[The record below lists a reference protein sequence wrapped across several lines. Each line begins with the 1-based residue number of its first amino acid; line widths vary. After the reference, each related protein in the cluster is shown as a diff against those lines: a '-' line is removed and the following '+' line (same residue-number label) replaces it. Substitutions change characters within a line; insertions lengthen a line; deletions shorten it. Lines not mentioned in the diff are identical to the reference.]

1 MNERT
6 ANGPTPGRPTT
17 PGPTAT
23 PGPTGPHEPA
33 DSGGRKQGGTPLSAP
48 WVRTRLRTARSAAL
62 ALALLV
68 AFTAALAAGLPL
80 AVDGLRDEGLR
91 HSVAD
96 ASPARAAIR
105 FSAPQPSPSLSMA
118 QREKALRGAA
128 LRQGYADVVDA
139 LRAPLAA
146 DDAHSSYG
154 VRTAEPPETLE
165 DWLPQPRG
173 LRPRFSLTAQQG
185 LDAHAEVRAGR
196 LPRAGGTVTAESPG
210 VEAVV
215 SSETAR
221 RLKIKTGAVLRMPGT
236 VRDPVAVRITGIV
249 DPKDPDGPY
258 WATQPLLRTPALVR
272 VPSTV
277 PDPPVYWLGA
287 LLLHPDAAPVLLGA
301 EGSPERYWNL
311 APDAAGLSGGE
322 LDRVQAALASTVNG
336 TALLDARRA
345 IDVNTVADTELD
357 EVLTEYGKLRDGV
370 LPLVAVAAFGT
381 GTVALVVLLMAGGL
395 AAGRRRAELTVL
407 RARGASLRGLGGR
420 LLAETAVV
428 AVPAG
433 ALGLALALL
442 ALPGGRWPLAVLAA
456 AAVTLVACL
465 ALPVR
470 ALAAHRA
477 VRIGADREDLTT
489 ARPSRRRTVAELTL
503 LVLAVGAVVVLR
515 QRGSGGGGLVALAPA
530 LIGMIA
536 ALVLV
541 RLYPLP
547 LRLLAGPTRRLRGLT
562 GHLAL
567 ARTARGPAS
576 AVLPLLA
583 LLTALTTAAF
593 GGSVLAGITETR
605 DRAALLSTGADA
617 RINAGE
623 PFSDGESR
631 RIKEV
636 AGVESVTGATVDY
649 DAVALGVPSGDAS
662 EPPTGAAAG
671 GSEDSEAR
679 VPLAVVDARAYAELS
694 ERLGVGA
701 FPARTLTDGAQQ
713 TRAVPALASPATAE
727 RLGREPVTLRVDG
740 ERITVRIAAVRPVT
754 PAVRTADFLVVDARA
769 LGAPLRPTSLLLTG
783 RELDGAALRKAAGP
797 DTIVHLR
804 DAERARYADSPLQTG
819 AERVYAAAV
828 AAGAGFAALALLL
841 ALARSAP
848 ERTALLARL
857 RTMGLTRRDG
867 RRLLVL
873 ESLPQALLA
882 AGGGMLAGWAAVRL
896 LAPGTDLTA
905 VALASVS
912 GAGELPSGVAGLRPD
927 PVSLL
932 LPALAVVALTVGV
945 AAVQAWWTGR
955 RDAVRELRLGDER

>member
-23 PGPTGPHEPA
+23 PGPPGRTGW
-33 DSGGRKQGGTPLSAP
+33 GRRERRGTPPSAP
-48 WVRTRLRTARSAAL
+48 WVRTRLRTARGAAL

-91 HSVAD
+91 HSVTD

-105 FSAPQPSPSLSMA
+105 FSAPQPHPNLSTA
-118 QREKALRGAA
+118 QREEALRGAA
-128 LRQGYADVVDA
+128 LRKGYADVVDA

-165 DWLPQPRG
+165 DWLPEPRG

-185 LDAHAEVRAGR
+185 LDAHAEVREGR
-196 LPRAGGTVTAESPG
+196 LPRAGSTVTARSPG

-221 RLKIKTGAVLRMPGT
+221 RLKIKTGAILRMPGV

-249 DPKDPDGPY
+249 DPKNPDGPY
-258 WATQPLLRTPALVR
+258 WATQPLLRTPALVQ

-301 EGSPERYWNL
+301 EGSPERYWNV
-311 APDAAGLSGGE
+311 APDPTDLAGGE

-357 EVLTEYGKLRDGV
+357 EVLTAYGKLRDGV
-370 LPLVAVAAFGT
+370 LPLVAVAASGT

-470 ALAAHRA
+470 ALAAHRT
-477 VRIGADREDLTT
+477 VRIGVDREDLTT

-515 QRGSGGGGLVALAPA
+515 QRGSGGGGLVALAPV
-530 LIGMIA
+530 LIGVIA

-547 LRLLAGPTRRLRGLT
+547 LRLLAGPTRRLRGLM

-583 LLTALTTAAF
+583 LMTALTTAAF
-593 GGSVLAGITETR
+593 GGSVLTGITETR

-631 RIKEV
+631 RIREV

-649 DAVALGVPSGDAS
+649 DAVALGVPPRDAS
-662 EPPTGAAAG
+662 GHPTGAAAG
-671 GSEDSEAR
+671 GEDSEAR
-679 VPLAVVDARAYAELS
+679 VPLAVVDAGAYAELS

-701 FPARTLTDGAQQ
+701 FPARTLTDGAKRA
-713 TRAVPALASPATAE
+713 RAVPALASPATAE
-727 RLGREPVTLRVDG
+727 RLGRAPVTLRVDG
-740 ERITVRIAAVRPVT
+740 ERITVRVAAVRPVT

-783 RELDGAALRKAAGP
+783 QELDGAALRKAAGP

-841 ALARSAP
+841 ALARTAP
-848 ERTALLARL
+848 ERAALLARL

-882 AGGGMLAGWAAVRL
+882 AGGGVLAGWAAVRL
-896 LAPGTDLTA
+896 LGPGTDLTA

-912 GAGELPSGVAGLRPD
+912 GSGELPSGVAGLRPD

>member
-1 MNERT
+1 MTRHDQQGNNGNSGKNGSGTGGRPVRREPTDRQVANGRTVNERT
-6 ANGPTPGRPTT
+6 ASGPTPGRP
-17 PGPTAT
+17 AT
-23 PGPTGPHEPA
+23 PGPTTTPEPPERKESA
-33 DSGGRKQGGTPLSAP
+33 GHQRGRTPLSAP
-48 WVRTRLRTARSAAL
+48 WVRTRLRTARGAAL

-105 FSAPQPSPSLSMA
+105 FSAPQPHPNLSMA

-128 LRQGYADVVDA
+128 LRKGYADVVDA

-165 DWLPQPRG
+165 DWLPEPRG

-185 LDAHAEVRAGR
+185 LDAHAEVREGR
-196 LPRAGGTVTAESPG
+196 LPRAGGAVTAESPA

-215 SSETAR
+215 SRETAR
-221 RLKIKTGAVLRMPGT
+221 RLKIKTGAVLRMPGV

-311 APDAAGLSGGE
+311 APDATGLAGGE
-322 LDRVQAALASTVNG
+322 LDRAQAALASTVNG

-489 ARPSRRRTVAELTL
+489 TRPSRRRTVAELTL

-530 LIGMIA
+530 LIGVIA

-547 LRLLAGPTRRLRGLT
+547 LRLLAGPTRRLRGLM

-593 GGSVLAGITETR
+593 GGSVLTGITETR
-605 DRAALLSTGADA
+605 DRAAL
-617 RINAGE
+617 
-623 PFSDGESR
+623 
-631 RIKEV
+631 
-636 AGVESVTGATVDY
+636 
-649 DAVALGVPSGDAS
+649 
-662 EPPTGAAAG
+662 PT
-671 GSEDSEAR
+671 
-679 VPLAVVDARAYAELS
+679 P
-694 ERLGVGA
+694 
-701 FPARTLTDGAQQ
+701 
-713 TRAVPALASPATAE
+713 
-727 RLGREPVTLRVDG
+727 
-740 ERITVRIAAVRPVT
+740 
-754 PAVRTADFLVVDARA
+754 
-769 LGAPLRPTSLLLTG
+769 GAPP
-783 RELDGAALRKAAGP
+783 RKPAG
-797 DTIVHLR
+797 
-804 DAERARYADSPLQTG
+804 
-819 AERVYAAAV
+819 
-828 AAGAGFAALALLL
+828 
-841 ALARSAP
+841 
-848 ERTALLARL
+848 
-857 RTMGLTRRDG
+857 
-867 RRLLVL
+867 
-873 ESLPQALLA
+873 
-882 AGGGMLAGWAAVRL
+882 
-896 LAPGTDLTA
+896 
-905 VALASVS
+905 
-912 GAGELPSGVAGLRPD
+912 
-927 PVSLL
+927 
-932 LPALAVVALTVGV
+932 
-945 AAVQAWWTGR
+945 
-955 RDAVRELRLGDER
+955 